1 MVKTIKGSGKRK
13 EAIAKATISKGTG
26 KVKINNQ
33 LLDNFGNEIAVMKIK
48 EPIILA
54 NNPKDIDIKVRV
66 SGGGWSA
73 QADAVR
79 LAIARCLVDSN
90 KNLKKTFLE
99 YDRNLLVA
107 DTRWKEACKPN
118 DSKARA
124 KRQKSY
130 R

>member
-13 EAIAKATISKGTG
+13 EAMAKATISKGTG

-33 LLDNFGNEIAVMKIK
+33 LLDNYGHEIIVMKIK

-54 NNPKDIDIKVRV
+54 NNPKDIDINVRV

-79 LAIARCLVDSN
+79 LAIARCLVEYN

-107 DTRWKEACKPN
+107 DTRWKETCKPN